1 MDMRQLPSIDRIV
14 RALPDSLPRS
24 LRTDVAR
31 AAVAAARDLIASG
44 DEADPL
50 ESAVQAARALE
61 RRRPGEIINATGV
74 LLHTNLGRA
83 PLDPGAADA
92 ARLAAV
98 RYGNLEIDLSDG
110 RRGGR
115 AAYVRTLLRV
125 LTGAEDALVLNN
137 NAGALFLTLAALAAG
152 RVVPVSRGE
161 LIEIGGSYRLPE
173 LMAASGAVLREIGT
187 TNRTHRADYE
197 RALAEDPAM
206 LLKVHPSNY
215 RIAGFTDEVDVGAM
229 SAIASEAGI
238 PAVFDAGSGLLD
250 ARAPWLDGP
259 PPAWLAGEPGVV
271 QSLDAGADL
280 VMFSGDKLLGGPQAG
295 IVVGRADLVGRLA
308 SHPVA
313 RAMRIDGPSLAALSV
328 TLDRYADGSAA
339 TLPFWAMAT
348 ADDLEERAAR
358 IVEMSGAEGTVRQG
372 ASTVGAGSVPGA
384 EVPSPVVEIRGDT
397 DRRYLALLAGE
408 VPVVARREEGALVV
422 DPRTVFPDQEQALAA
437 ELARVCRS

>member
-1 MDMRQLPSIDRIV
+1 
-14 RALPDSLPRS
+14 
-24 LRTDVAR
+24 
-31 AAVAAARDLIASG
+31 
-44 DEADPL
+44 
-50 ESAVQAARALE
+50 
-61 RRRPGEIINATGV
+61 
-74 LLHTNLGRA
+74 
-83 PLDPGAADA
+83 
-92 ARLAAV
+92 
-98 RYGNLEIDLSDG
+98 
-110 RRGGR
+110 
-115 AAYVRTLLRV
+115 
-125 LTGAEDALVLNN
+125 
-137 NAGALFLTLAALAAG
+137 
-152 RVVPVSRGE
+152 
-161 LIEIGGSYRLPE
+161 
-173 LMAASGAVLREIGT
+173 
-187 TNRTHRADYE
+187 
-197 RALAEDPAM
+197 M

-250 ARAPWLDGP
+250 ERTPWLDGP

-358 IVEMSGAEGTVRQG
+358 ILATSAAEGTVREG

-384 EVPSPVVEIRGDT
+384 EVPSPVIEIRGDT